1 MHYIEYL
8 SLSIRRNRI
17 ETIEILQEDDLETV
31 VRRAGKKLPPHG
43 YATPKNMYRYRLKQV
58 ELPPTNLITAN
69 YKLTNLWRFHLLTAF
84 CFGVWQAALHRVLS
98 GLDIQTQT
106 GPNFDP
112 GPG

>member
-58 ELPPTNLITAN
+58 ELLPANLITAN
-69 YKLTNLWRFHLLTAF
+69 YKLTNLWTFHLLTAF
-84 CFGVWQAALHRVLS
+84 CFGVAGS
-98 GLDIQTQT
+98 TT
-106 GPNFDP
+106 SST
-112 GPG
+112 